1 MGQLLVKELERLIIN
16 ALKIRAAEGR
26 ANLEQ
31 ALLQP
36 NRRSFID
43 ILMDIPDVGND
54 SDFIKIHDQDTAD
67 EQHVHDLIHLIS
79 STTT

>member
-1 MGQLLVKELERLIIN
+1 MGQLLVKELERPIII
-16 ALKIRAAEGR
+16 ALKIRAAERR

-54 SDFIKIHDQDTAD
+54 SDSIKLHDQDTAD
-67 EQHVHDLIHLIS
+67 EQHVPDLMNLIS